1 MRNKPSVKT
10 EQSREKIAHDKRFN
24 GSLFVA
30 INLLV
35 FVFPL

>member
-10 EQSREKIAHDKRFN
+10 ELSHEKIAHDKRFN
-24 GSLFVA
+24 RGLFLA
-30 INLLV
+30 IDVLV